1 MERAI
6 SLKSLVALLS
16 NDSDQIVK
24 ILRLAGS
31 APTAE
36 VSITRLNS
44 SASQNQDAQEKILY
58 SADGLE
64 DTIGQVP
71 MLAIPDARFI
81 ERWRRTIAFD
91 DEDKKSDLVKS
102 GAYHFLNDQ
111 PFDRLVQRV
120 LHQACLDYAFN
131 DRSFNQPI
139 FQLIQDAVFTAFRKP
154 LSVQLN
160 RACWFRKSFTILVT
174 MDEESRRHT
183 CPASTRVT
191 RNLVHRSNFCHNPSV
206 LSTARIGT
214 LFGSTER
221 GMRPRCHRR
230 TRRTPPSKMAAA
242 CSWLT

>member
-1 MERAI
+1 MERAF

-24 ILRLAGS
+24 IQRLAGS

-91 DEDKKSDLVKS
+91 DEDK
-102 GAYHFLNDQ
+102 
-111 PFDRLVQRV
+111 
-120 LHQACLDYAFN
+120 
-131 DRSFNQPI
+131 
-139 FQLIQDAVFTAFRKP
+139 
-154 LSVQLN
+154 
-160 RACWFRKSFTILVT
+160 
-174 MDEESRRHT
+174 E
-183 CPASTRVT
+183 
-191 RNLVHRSNFCHNPSV
+191 
-206 LSTARIGT
+206 IGPCK
-214 LFGSTER
+214 E
-221 GMRPRCHRR
+221 
-230 TRRTPPSKMAAA
+230 
-242 CSWLT
+242 